1 MLSLERWKSGLSC
14 VCVERCKPGRRVQTW
29 QKGAN
34 LAEPDRRVQTWQK
47 GANLAEGCK
56 PGRKV
61 QTWQKGANL
70 AERCK
75 PGRRVQTWQKGAK
88 GAKSGYPP
96 CTFAPSG
103 SQSRIFFRAACA
115 AWRAGRPASL
125 LIFS

>member
-1 MLSLERWKSGLSC
+1 MPAGLHGVAQC
-14 VCVERCKPGRRVQTW
+14 DCGGCRRGRKVQTW

-34 LAEPDRRVQTWQK
+34 LAER
-47 GANLAEGCK
+47 CK

-75 PGRRVQTWQKGAK
+75 PGRKVQTWQKGAILAK

-96 CTFAPSG
+96 CTFAPS
-103 SQSRIFFRAACA
+103 A
-115 AWRAGRPASL
+115 PSL
-125 LIFS
+125 RYRSSFTCCR

>member
-56 PGRKV
+56 PGR
-61 QTWQKGANL
+61 
-70 AERCK
+70 
-75 PGRRVQTWQKGAK
+75 RVQTWQKGAE
-88 GAKSGYPP
+88 GAESGYPP
-96 CTFAPSG
+96 CTFAPFATLRPADGQAGGGVRPRPSCKMAI
-103 SQSRIFFRAACA
+103 SRD
-115 AWRAGRPASL
+115 GRPAQERR
-125 LIFS
+125 IARP